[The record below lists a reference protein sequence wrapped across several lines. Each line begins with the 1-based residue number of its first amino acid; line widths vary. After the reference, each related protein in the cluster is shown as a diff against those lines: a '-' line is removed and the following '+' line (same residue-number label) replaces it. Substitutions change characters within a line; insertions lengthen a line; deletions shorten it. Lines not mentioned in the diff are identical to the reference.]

1 LVLIFLNCF
10 LDLELDVPPAA
21 EITASLA
28 ETRIKKILFGGDI
41 FFATIINR
49 FVILPFQ
56 INLQNL
62 TRTFSTTHPGPGRQL
77 CLLAGLEL

>member
-62 TRTFSTTHPGPGRQL
+62 TRACSAHLAWVPDVSFSAGFRTF
-77 CLLAGLEL
+77 